1 MSKKFLLGV
10 YDDEEKVLSAIH
22 NIRSAGNEVYDVYS
36 PFAIH
41 GMEDAMGIKRTRLT
55 VAAFCFGLL
64 GFTLALSMQ
73 VFMLVIDWPM
83 NIGGKPFFS
92 GPSFVPISFEL
103 TILLTALGMV
113 FTFFYV
119 SRLAPGI
126 KADIPDLRVTDD
138 IFILAMES
146 SGNAAKDS
154 EIAGILTSHGAL
166 EIRERE
172 VKA

>member
-1 MSKKFLLGV
+1 
-10 YDDEEKVLSAIH
+10 
-22 NIRSAGNEVYDVYS
+22 
-36 PFAIH
+36 
-41 GMEDAMGIKRTRLT
+41 
-55 VAAFCFGLL
+55 
-64 GFTLALSMQ
+64 MQ